1 MNMKNLAKFISLL
14 LVFTVLSGNCIALT
28 VGGTAAGTGAVS
40 AAAEVDGSDGE
51 EGAVKL
57 SLYTADMSAGE
68 SAEVKLRLSIPEGTE
83 VYGVQAN
90 LVYDPGSF
98 TSPSDPSS
106 TGRISFIPG
115 SFNIGSGEK
124 EYTAFTLNAKTS
136 ITEGYYYVYLNS
148 IKIIDADGNEIKY
161 KVENSACKF
170 AVHSDV
176 KPDVYMT
183 VSPSKLMLAKGASGS
198 LKLTVTPENI
208 LDDARKAEWYS
219 ENENIAV
226 VDGEGR
232 VTAVG
237 AGEVKIHI
245 KYAPNESGIYE
256 KGDYCTVTVFEASLT
271 AAVIESPAVRLNYF
285 VGEEVDTSG
294 LKVRIFPDAKTSIS
308 VTEGFIVSH
317 EPFDEPGEYTVNVNC
332 SGYSVS
338 YGVTVHPE
346 EEKPQAEFSICSLPA
361 KEAFTRSELLEGRW
375 PDITGFALQN
385 KDGIKVYF
393 NRNDASGK
401 WSFSSTGGNLK
412 IGLNKAQVIF
422 GGYTYN
428 FNFTLKEDDAP
439 ESIWVN
445 SPPAQS
451 QDFGTPMNEMT
462 LFGLDV
468 RTETGEKVDTAELV
482 FPSTRL
488 DKAENVVSFTYKG
501 LTEYFIAVVEIPPLD
516 AATGIKIA
524 QKPLKT
530 TYYSDEEVSLE
541 GLKVAAVYNG
551 AVLQYLDDYTVEEP
565 QYRVGNNTVTVRWGE
580 FSAEFTVTVRSDTTP
595 IPTEITSDIYTIR
608 DGYIY
613 GIGINQ
619 TVEKVLEGINEKTF
633 AVIKDANGEI
643 CGGSTVAATG
653 MKICLINKQ
662 TGEQTASV
670 TAVIAGDL
678 NGDGA
683 VTDED
688 VKLMKKYLLGDIEL
702 ADAVLSAADFDMN
715 GEADISDLMYMR
727 DLAAKA

>member
-28 VGGTAAGTGAVS
+28 VGVTDGTGAVS
-40 AAAEVDGSDGE
+40 AAAEVGGSDGE

-98 TSPSDPSS
+98 TSTSDPSS

-256 KGDYCTVTVFEASLT
+256 KGDYCTVTVFEASLSS
-271 AAVIESPAVRLNYF
+271 AVIESPAVRLNYF

-468 RTETGEKVDTAELV
+468 RTETGEKINSSELV
-482 FPSTRL
+482 FPSSRL
-488 DKAENVVSFTYKG
+488 DKVENIVSFTYKG
-501 LTEYFIAVVEIPPLD
+501 LTEYFIAVVEIPPLE
-516 AATGIKIA
+516 AADGVVIA
-524 QKPLKT
+524 QKPFKT

-580 FSAEFTVTVRSDTTP
+580 FSAEFTVTVSSDTTP
-595 IPTEITSDIYTIR
+595 VPTEITSDIYTIR

-619 TVEKVLEGINEKTF
+619 TIEKVLDGINEKTF
-633 AVIKDANGEI
+633 AVVKDANGEI

-670 TAVIAGDL
+670 TVVIAGDL
-678 NGDGA
+678 NGDGT
-683 VTDED
+683 VTNED
-688 VKLMKKYLLGDIEL
+688 VDLMKKHLLGDAEL
-702 ADAVLSAADFDMN
+702 TGAALSAADFDMN

>member
-1 MNMKNLAKFISLL
+1 MKNLAKFISLL
-14 LVFTVLSGNCIALT
+14 LALTVLSGNCIALT

-40 AAAEVDGSDGE
+40 AAAEVDEPDGDK
-51 EGAVKL
+51 GAVKL
-57 SLYTADMSAGE
+57 SLYAPDMSAGE

-98 TSPSDPSS
+98 TSTSDPLA

-136 ITEGYYYVYLNS
+136 ITEGYYYVYFDS

-161 KVENSACKF
+161 KVESDSCKF
-170 AVHSDV
+170 AVHSNV

-237 AGEVKIHI
+237 AGETKIHI
-245 KYAPNESGIYE
+245 RYAPNENGTYL
-256 KGDYCTVTVFEASLT
+256 KGDFCTVTVFEASLSS
-271 AAVIESPAVRLNYF
+271 AVIERTANRLNYF

-308 VTEGFIVSH
+308 VTEGFTVTH
-317 EPFDEPGEYTVNVNC
+317 EPFDEPGEYAVNVNC
-332 SGYSVS
+332 SGYYVS
-338 YGVTVHPE
+338 YNVTVHAE
-346 EEKPQAEFSICSLPA
+346 EAKPQTEFSIYSSPT
-361 KEAFTRSELLEGRW
+361 KDAFTRSELLEGRW

-385 KDGIKVYF
+385 KDGVIAYF

-401 WSFSSTGGNLK
+401 WAFSSKGGEPK
-412 IGLNKAQVIF
+412 VGLNRAQVTF
-422 GGYTYN
+422 GGYTYD
-428 FNFTLKEDDAP
+428 FDFTVKEDDAP

-451 QDFGTPMNEMT
+451 QDFGTPMNEMV
-462 LFGLDV
+462 LLGLDV
-468 RTETGEKVDTAELV
+468 RTEKGEKVDTAELV

-501 LTEYFIAVVEIPPLD
+501 LTEYFVAVVEIPPLD
-516 AATGIKIA
+516 AATSIKIA

-530 TYYSDEEVSLE
+530 IYYSDEEVSLE
-541 GLKVAAVYNG
+541 GLRVAAVYNG

-580 FSAEFTVTVRSDTTP
+580 FSAEFTVTVRFDTTP
-595 IPTEITSDIYTIR
+595 IPTEITSDIYTVR

-619 TVEKVLEGINEKTF
+619 TVEKVLEGINERTF

-670 TAVIAGDL
+670 TVVIAGDL

-688 VKLMKKYLLGDIEL
+688 VKLMKKHLLGDIEL
-702 ADAVLSAADFDMN
+702 TDAALSAADFDMN